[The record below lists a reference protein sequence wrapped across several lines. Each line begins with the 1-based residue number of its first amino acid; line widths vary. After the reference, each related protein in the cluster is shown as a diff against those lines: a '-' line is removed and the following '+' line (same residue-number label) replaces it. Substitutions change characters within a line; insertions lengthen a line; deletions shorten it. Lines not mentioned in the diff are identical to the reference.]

1 MSRPDADAWCSLAA
15 KGGPRSSMARMR
27 FGIFMAPFHA
37 PTGQNPTA
45 AYARDLATIQLLDE
59 LGYDEA
65 WIGEHHSGGVE
76 LIPAPEIFIAH
87 AAAQTRYI
95 KLGAGVISLPYHNPL
110 WVADRMILLDHLT
123 RGRAMMGVGPGAL
136 PTDAAMIGIDPLD
149 QRAAL
154 EQDFEVL
161 MHLLRS
167 DEPISIETSRYKLVE
182 ARSQYRPFTDPC
194 FDIGVAAIA
203 SPSGPRLAGRY
214 GVGLLSV
221 GATISEGFDALHLHW
236 DVMEERAAE
245 FGTVADRGKWR
256 LVGPMHL
263 AESKEQAIREVRYGL
278 DAFCEYTQKTIAA
291 PHFRA
296 AGTTFEERVSWVNDT
311 GLGVIGTPDE
321 AITQIER
328 LAEQSGGFGCYLMM
342 AHEWADP
349 EATRRSYELF
359 ARYVMPRFQNSATRM
374 QASERWS
381 ASVQAPLDQ
390 RQAEALKAWTDKH
403 AAERA
408 AKQTLTMQR

>member
-1 MSRPDADAWCSLAA
+1 MT
-15 KGGPRSSMARMR
+15 RMR

-45 AYARDLATIQLLDE
+45 AYARDLATIQLLDD

-76 LIPAPEIFIAH
+76 LIPSPEIFIAH

-110 WVADRMILLDHLT
+110 WVADRMMLLDHLT

-136 PTDAAMIGIDPLD
+136 PVDATMIGIDPLE

-154 EQDFEVL
+154 EEDFDVL
-161 MHLLRS
+161 MHLLLS
-167 DEPISIETSRYKLVE
+167 DEPISIETKRYRLVD

-214 GVGLLSV
+214 GVGLLSI
-221 GATISEGFDALHLHW
+221 GATISEGFDVLHLHW
-236 DVMEERAAE
+236 DVMEERAAQ
-245 FGTVADRGKWR
+245 FGTVADRAKWR

-263 AESKEQAIREVRYGL
+263 AESKEQAIRDVRHGL
-278 DAFCEYTQKTIAA
+278 DAFCDYTQKTVAA
-291 PHFRA
+291 PQFRA
-296 AGTTFEERVSWVNDT
+296 AGATFDERVAWVNNT

-321 AITQIER
+321 AIGQIER
-328 LAEQSGGFGCYLMM
+328 LAQQSGGFGCYLMM

-359 ARYVMPRFQNSATRM
+359 ARHVMPRFQNSVSRL

-381 ASVQAPLDQ
+381 ASVQAPLSAV
-390 RQAEALKAWTDKH
+390 QAQALKDWTARH

-408 AKQTLTMQR
+408 AKTGVAVTGA

>member
-1 MSRPDADAWCSLAA
+1 MTRL
-15 KGGPRSSMARMR
+15 R

-76 LIPAPEIFIAH
+76 LIPSPEIFIAH
-87 AAAQTRYI
+87 AAAQTRHI

-110 WVADRMILLDHLT
+110 WVADRMIFLDHLT

-136 PTDAAMIGIDPLD
+136 PTDAVMIGLDPLE

-154 EQDFEVL
+154 EEDFDVL

-167 DEPISIETSRYKLVE
+167 DEPISIETKRYKLVN
-182 ARSQYRPFTDPC
+182 ARSQYRPFSDPC

-203 SPSGPRLAGRY
+203 SPSGPRLAGKH

-221 GATISEGFDALHLHW
+221 GATISESFDALHLHW

-245 FGTVADRGKWR
+245 FGTTADRSKWR

-263 AESKEQAIREVRYGL
+263 AESKEQVIRDVRQGL
-278 DAFCEYTQKTIAA
+278 DAFCDYTQKTIAA

-296 AGTTFEERVSWVNDT
+296 AGSTFEERLAWVNET

-321 AITQIER
+321 AIAQIER
-328 LAEQSGGFGCYLMM
+328 LAQQSGGFGCYLMM
-342 AHEWADP
+342 AHEWANP
-349 EATRRSYELF
+349 RATRQSYELF
-359 ARYVMPRFQNSATRM
+359 AQYVMPRFQNSATRM

-381 ASVQAPLDQ
+381 ASMQLGLDAVQGQ
-390 RQAEALKAWTDKH
+390 ALKEWTAKH

-408 AKQTLTMQR
+408 AKQTLIAH

>member
-1 MSRPDADAWCSLAA
+1 
-15 KGGPRSSMARMR
+15 MARMR

-37 PTGQNPTA
+37 PTGQNPTV
-45 AYARDLATIQLLDE
+45 AYARDLSTIQLLDE

-76 LIPAPEIFIAH
+76 LIPSPEIFIAH
-87 AAAQTRYI
+87 VAAQTRHI

-123 RGRAMMGVGPGAL
+123 RGRAMLGVGPGAL
-136 PTDAAMIGIDPLD
+136 PTDAAMIGMDPLE

-154 EQDFEVL
+154 EQDFDVL
-161 MHLLRS
+161 MHLLTS
-167 DEPISIETSRYKLVE
+167 DEPISVETKRYRLVD
-182 ARSQYRPFTDPC
+182 ARSQYRPYTDPC

-221 GATISEGFDALHLHW
+221 GATISEGFDLLNLHW
-236 DVMEERAAE
+236 DVMQERAAQ
-245 FGTVADRGKWR
+245 FGTTADRNKWR

-263 AESKEQAIREVRYGL
+263 AESKERAIQDVRYGL
-278 DAFCEYTQKTIAA
+278 DAFCDYTQHTIAA

-296 AGTTFEERVSWVNDT
+296 AGETFDQRVGWVNDT

-321 AITQIER
+321 AVAQIER
-328 LAEQSGGFGCYLMM
+328 LQKQSGGFGCYLMM

-349 EATRRSYELF
+349 EATRRSYQLF
-359 ARYVMPRFQNSATRM
+359 AQHVMPRLQNSASRL

-381 ASVQAPLDQ
+381 ASVQTGLDALQ
-390 RQAEALKAWTDKH
+390 GQALKEWTEKH
-403 AAERA
+403 AREREGQA
-408 AKQTLTMQR
+408 VGAR

>member
-1 MSRPDADAWCSLAA
+1 
-15 KGGPRSSMARMR
+15 MARMR

-45 AYARDLATIQLLDE
+45 AYARDVATIQLLDE

-87 AAAQTRYI
+87 AAAQTRHI

-136 PTDAAMIGIDPLD
+136 PTDAAMIGIDPLE

-154 EQDFEVL
+154 EEDFGVL
-161 MHLLRS
+161 MHLLTS
-167 DEPISIETSRYKLVE
+167 DEPISIETKRYRLVD
-182 ARSQYRPFTDPC
+182 ARSQYRPYTDPC

-221 GATISEGFDALHLHW
+221 GATISEGFDVLNLHW
-236 DVMEERAAE
+236 NVMEERAAE
-245 FGTVADRGKWR
+245 FGTVADRAKWR

-263 AESKEQAIREVRYGL
+263 AESRDQAIREVRHGL
-278 DAFCEYTQKTIAA
+278 DAFCDYTQHTIAA

-296 AGTTFEERVSWVNDT
+296 AGSTFEERVGWVNDT
-311 GLGVIGTPDE
+311 GLGVIGTPDQ
-321 AITQIER
+321 AIVQIER
-328 LAEQSGGFGCYLMM
+328 LAEQSGGFGCYLLM

-349 EATRRSYELF
+349 QATRRSYELF
-359 ARYVMPRFQNSATRM
+359 ARYVMPRFQQSATRL

-381 ASVQAPLDQ
+381 ASVQAGLDA
-390 RQAEALKAWTDKH
+390 RQAQALKEWTDKH

-408 AKQTLTMQR
+408 AKRTPPAQIGNAVASS

>member
-1 MSRPDADAWCSLAA
+1 MT
-15 KGGPRSSMARMR
+15 RMR

-76 LIPAPEIFIAH
+76 LIPSPEIFIAH
-87 AAAQTRYI
+87 AAAQTRHI

-161 MHLLRS
+161 IHLLRS
-167 DEPISIETSRYKLVE
+167 DEPITIETPRYRLVE
-182 ARSQYRPFTDPC
+182 ARSQYQPFSDPC
-194 FDIGVAAIA
+194 FEIGVAAIA

-221 GATISEGFDALHLHW
+221 GATIRESFDALHLHW

-263 AESKEQAIREVRYGL
+263 AESKEQAIRDVRHGL
-278 DAFCEYTQKTIAA
+278 DAFCDYTQKTIAA

-296 AGTTFEERVSWVNDT
+296 AGETFDERVAWVNET

-321 AITQIER
+321 AIQQIER

-342 AHEWADP
+342 AHEWANP

-359 ARYVMPRFQNSATRM
+359 ARYVMPRFQNSAVRL

-381 ASVQAPLDQ
+381 ASVQPGLDA
-390 RQAEALKAWTDKH
+390 RQAQALQEWTDKH
-403 AAERA
+403 TRERA
-408 AKQTLTMQR
+408 AKQAATAQ